1 VNRARARGLAVSLVA
16 ALAALAACSR
26 NDGPA
31 PGATEAARAARTI
44 TVGTTAAALQSVART
59 LDDAPRSLDPQ
70 LTTDIPSQRVLD
82 DLFEGL
88 ATLSVDGRAVP
99 GAAASWQQSPDGRTW
114 VFHLRPDAR
123 WSNGEPLTAADF
135 VYSWRRE
142 VDPKTGA
149 GYAQALAPI
158 VNGLDIALG
167 RKPPDTLGVEAN
179 DAHTL
184 TVHLIAPTPYLLELL
199 VQNYLYPVYRPAI
212 ERYGDDWVRAEHLVS
227 NGAFALQE
235 DVIGNRITLR
245 PNPYYWDAA
254 HVQLKSVVYYT
265 IPDRAQAVLRYLAGD
280 VQFTDSFAASQRPW
294 LKRVLG
300 SQVVN
305 APWLGIYMLAFNFQ
319 RPPFRDNPA
328 LRQALI
334 IAIDRAALTRYLK
347 YDMYVPAD
355 TLMPPLAGYEP
366 QHPAWSSL
374 STSDREALARRL
386 YRAAG
391 YSPEHPLRVDISTSV
406 QGADERHYFEAV
418 AGMWHSVLGAEVSL
432 DESEYKVMSQ
442 NRELHRLPLFLD
454 SWIGDFA
461 DPVNFLQL
469 FYGDSSLDYGQYRNP
484 RFDALLDQAAQ
495 QPDNAAR
502 YRLLEQAEALL
513 NEDGVYI
520 PLYYFATRHLIKP
533 YVKGWQSNLMDRN
546 LSRYL
551 YVLEH
556 QGS

>member
-1 VNRARARGLAVSLVA
+1 VRLAGASGLLTGLIAT
-16 ALAALAACSR
+16 LAACSQQSSTAVPAQ
-26 NDGPA
+26 PA
-31 PGATEAARAARTI
+31 PSI
-44 TVGTTAAALQSVART
+44 TVGTALAPIQSVART

-88 ATLSVDGRAVP
+88 ATLSIDGQAVP
-99 GAAASWQQSPDGRTW
+99 GAAISWQQSPDGLTW
-114 VFHLRPDAR
+114 VFHLRPEAR
-123 WSNGEPLTAADF
+123 WSNGAPLTAEDF

-158 VNGLDIALG
+158 VNALDIALG
-167 RKPPDTLGVEAN
+167 HKSPDTLGVTAT
-179 DAHTL
+179 DARTL
-184 TVHLIAPTPYLLELL
+184 TVHLNAPTPYLLELL

-212 ERYGDDWVRAEHLVS
+212 ERYGDDWVRPEHLVS

-235 DVIGNRITLR
+235 DLIGARITLR
-245 PNPYYWDAA
+245 PNSYYWDAP
-254 HVQLKSVVYYT
+254 HVQLKSVVYFNM
-265 IPDRAQAVLRYLAGD
+265 PDRAQAVLRFLAGD

-294 LKRVLG
+294 LKSVLG
-300 SQVVN
+300 DQVVN
-305 APWLGIYMLAFNFQ
+305 APWLGTYMLAFNFNM
-319 RPPFRDNPA
+319 PPFRDNPA
-328 LRQALI
+328 LRRALI
-334 IAIDRAALTRYLK
+334 VAIDRAALTRYLK

-355 TLMPPLAGYEP
+355 TLMPPLSDYQP
-366 QHPAWSSL
+366 QHPAWAAL
-374 STSDREALARRL
+374 GKPEREALARQL
-386 YRAAG
+386 YAEAG
-391 YSPEHPLRVDISTSV
+391 YSTRNPLRVDISTSV

-418 AGMWHSVLGAEVSL
+418 AAMWHSVLGAEVSV

-469 FYGDSSLDYGQYRNP
+469 FYSDSSLNYGRYHNA
-484 RFDALLDQAAQ
+484 RFDALLDRAAQ
-495 QPDNAAR
+495 EPDNAAR
-502 YRLLEQAEALL
+502 YRLLEQSEALL

-520 PLYYFATRHLIKP
+520 PLYYYSTRHLVKP
-533 YVKGWQSNLMDRN
+533 YIQGWHSNLMDRN
-546 LSRYL
+546 LSRYM

-556 QGS
+556 QGH

>member
-1 VNRARARGLAVSLVA
+1 MRLAGASGLLAGFVA
-16 ALAALAACSR
+16 TLAACSQQSTTAAQAQA
-26 NDGPA
+26 A
-31 PGATEAARAARTI
+31 PSI
-44 TVGTTAAALQSVART
+44 TVGTALAPVQSVART
-59 LDDAPRSLDPQ
+59 LDDAHRSLDPQ

-88 ATLSVDGRAVP
+88 ATLSIDGQAVP
-99 GAAASWQQSPDGRTW
+99 GAAVSWQQSADGLTW
-114 VFHLRPDAR
+114 VFQLRPEAR
-123 WSNGEPLTAADF
+123 WSNGAPLTAGDF

-142 VDPKTGA
+142 VDPRTGA
-149 GYAQALAPI
+149 GYAQALSPI
-158 VNGLDIALG
+158 VNALDIALG
-167 RKPPDTLGVEAN
+167 HKSPETLGVEAT

-184 TVHLIAPTPYLLELL
+184 TVHLNAPTPYLLELL
-199 VQNYLYPVYRPAI
+199 VQNYLYPVYQPAI
-212 ERYGDDWVRAEHLVS
+212 ERYGDDWVRPEHLVS

-235 DVIGNRITLR
+235 DLIGARITLR

-254 HVQLKSVVYYT
+254 HVQLKSVVYFN
-265 IPDRAQAVLRYLAGD
+265 IPDRAQAVLRFLAGD

-294 LKRVLG
+294 LKSVLG
-300 SQVVN
+300 DQVVN
-305 APWLGIYMLAFNFQ
+305 APWLGIYMLAFNFKM
-319 RPPFRDNPA
+319 PPFRDNPA
-328 LRQALI
+328 LRRALI
-334 IAIDRAALTRYLK
+334 LAIDRASLTRYLK

-355 TLMPPLAGYEP
+355 TLMPPLTGYQP
-366 QHPAWSSL
+366 QHPAWATL
-374 STSDREALARRL
+374 SRSDREALARRL
-386 YRAAG
+386 YAEAG
-391 YSPEHPLRVDISTSV
+391 YSLKHPLRVDISTSV

-418 AGMWHSVLGAEVSL
+418 AAMWHSVLGAEVSV

-469 FYGDSSLDYGQYRNP
+469 FYGDSSLNYGGYRNA
-484 RFDALLDQAAQ
+484 RFDALLDRAAQ
-495 QPDNAAR
+495 EPDNPAR

-520 PLYYFATRHLIKP
+520 PLYYYSTRHLVKP
-533 YVKGWQSNLMDRN
+533 YIQGWHSNLMDRN
-546 LSRYL
+546 LSRYM